1 MSSITEEFTPIL
13 LGIRILIKSL
23 KEIQPHEEITAAL
36 PPKLAQLNE
45 DNFKCLALGGGEDD
59 SHIPTRRRQDFPH
72 QVWGKHISSPTPCL
86 GLGCKPEGLGMAAAG
101 VK

>member
-23 KEIQPHEEITAAL
+23 KEIRPHEEITAAL
-36 PPKLAQLNE
+36 PPKLAQLNKE
-45 DNFKCLALGGGEDD
+45 NFKCLALGGGEDD
-59 SHIPTRRRQDFPH
+59 SYIPTRKRQDFPTKS
-72 QVWGKHISSPTPCL
+72 GKSTSPAPAV
-86 GLGCKPEGLGMAAAG
+86 PEGMGMNAPG